1 MNMNKW
7 LQEIMESDIKK
18 PMPILSFPCV
28 KLLGITVQELISD
41 SDKQAEGMKVVAD
54 RVDSLASV
62 SFMDLSLEAEAFGA
76 DIKVSDDEVPTV
88 TGVLVKSIEEAE
100 ALEIPTMNSGRLP
113 IYIDGIKK
121 AKELITDRPVLAGV
135 IGPFSLA
142 GRLVDVS
149 TAMKYCK
156 RQPELL
162 HIVLRKATDFLITY
176 IKEYKKAGAN
186 GIAMAEP
193 LAGLLSPRFIK
204 EFSEPYVREIADAIR
219 DENFI
224 MVYHNCG
231 NSTLSQVESISSTH
245 CDAYHFG
252 NAIDMKE
259 MLEKF
264 PSNVLVMG
272 NIDPAS
278 QFTNGTVDSMT
289 EATKALLKECSVHK
303 NFVISSGCDIPP
315 VANWDNIDAFF
326 EATKEFY
333 ATKA

>member
-1 MNMNKW
+1 MNMRNW
-7 LQEIMESDIKK
+7 LQQVVDSEIKK

-28 KLLGITVQELISD
+28 QLQNISVKELISS
-41 SDKQAEGMKVVAD
+41 SDRQAEGMKAVAD
-54 RVDSLASV
+54 RVDSLAAV

-76 DIKVSDDEVPTV
+76 EIKVVDDEVPTV
-88 TGVLVKSIEEAE
+88 TGVLVKNMEDAE
-100 ALEIPTMNSGRLP
+100 SLQVPTIDSGRLS
-113 IYIDGIKK
+113 IYIEGLEK
-121 AKELITDRPVLAGV
+121 AMELIKDRPVLAGV

-162 HIVLRKATDFLITY
+162 HTVLRKVTDFLIEY
-176 IKEYKKAGAN
+176 IKEYKKIGAN

-193 LAGLLSPRFIK
+193 LAGLLSPRFAK
-204 EFSEPYVREIADAIR
+204 EFSEPYVREIADAVR

-231 NSTLSQVESISSTH
+231 DATIAQVDSIAATN

-252 NAIDMKE
+252 NAINMKE

-264 PSNVLVMG
+264 PSDVPVMG

-278 QFTNGTVDSMT
+278 QFTSGTVESM
-289 EATKALLKECSVHK
+289 EKATRELLEECAAHK
-303 NFVISSGCDIPP
+303 NFIISSGCDIPP
-315 VANWDNIDAFF
+315 VANWDNIDTFF
-326 EATKEFY
+326 STVKKFY
-333 ATKA
+333 E